1 MLILHYTVECAF
13 YVQIHVTF
21 EVTYFMALHNF
32 GTPTFSFSFT
42 LLGLTLGF
50 WDATFCV
57 QLQVTYFYN
66 TSFQD
71 PNFVLLQVTFEDT
84 HFMALP
90 FTT

>member
-1 MLILHYTVECAF
+1 
-13 YVQIHVTF
+13 
-21 EVTYFMALHNF
+21 MALHNF
-32 GTPTFSFSFT
+32 GTPTFLSPSHL

-57 QLQVTYFYN
+57 HLQVTYCYS

-84 HFMALP
+84 YFMALP